1 MSQYPSVAQKLILR
15 FQDKILV
22 LKHPSGVISFPGG
35 KIEFGESL
43 FDALNREL
51 KEELAFTLD
60 SMPGLFNVW
69 NYISIDKMT
78 HSVFI
83 YYIHDL
89 QAPIDF
95 SSPEK
100 LEILWLSKQN
110 MINVNLIKDCKFLDK
125 MFDAK
130 I

>member
-22 LKHPSGVISFPGG
+22 LKHPNGVISFPGG

-43 FDALNREL
+43 FGALNREL
-51 KEELAFTLD
+51 KEELDFSLG
-60 SMPGLFNVW
+60 SMPKLFDVW
-69 NYISIDKMT
+69 NYISSDKTT

-89 QAPIDF
+89 QTPIDF

-100 LEILWLSKQN
+100 LEILWLSKQD
-110 MINVNLIKDCKFLDK
+110 MIDANLIKDGKFLDK
-125 MFDAK
+125 MFDS
-130 I
+130 